1 VRIAIDATSVP
12 NQRLGAGTYIYN
24 LVRALAQ
31 LENDDRYFVFAKPET
46 FAGCPELPPEAGPP
60 PVGAEGPA
68 ASRFR
73 LVPVRLPWR
82 LARMAWEQ
90 AVLPWQLHRLNVDV
104 LHSPHYTTTAV
115 GGRWRRVVTFHDVT
129 FFLLPERYP
138 ALRRA
143 YFRAASRA
151 GARLCDL
158 AIAVSKTVKADVERY
173 LRLAP
178 ERVRAV
184 PLAAAPSY
192 RPLDDPPR
200 MAAVRAKYGLPDR
213 FVLNVGALEPGK
225 NHATLLRAFRR
236 LKGGGL
242 STNSRQRAEH
252 KLVIAGP
259 PAWRY
264 ERLLR
269 LVDKLGLRDQ
279 VRFLGY
285 VPAEDLVALY
295 NLADLF
301 VFPSLYEG
309 FGLPPLEAM
318 ASGLP
323 VVASAAPALREVLDG
338 AALLVQPQD
347 VVRLAEAMAV
357 ALGDEALRSRL
368 REAGLARAALFSWE
382 RTARETAAVYEEA
395 AGRWEA

>member
-1 VRIAIDATSVP
+1 MHIAIDATSVP

-31 LENDDRYFVFAKPET
+31 VKSDDRYFVFAKPET
-46 FAGCPELPPEAGPP
+46 FADCPEL
-60 PVGAEGPA
+60 AEGPA
-68 ASRFR
+68 RARFR

-90 AVLPWQLHRLNVDV
+90 VVLPWHLRRLSADV
-104 LHSPHYTTTAV
+104 LHSPHYTTAAV
-115 GGRWRRVVTFHDVT
+115 GGGWRRVVTFHDVT

-151 GARLCDL
+151 GARLADM
-158 AIAVSKTVKADVERY
+158 AIAVSKTVKADVERH
-173 LRLAP
+173 LPLPP
-178 ERVRAV
+178 ERVRVV

-192 RPLDDPPR
+192 RPLGDPSKL
-200 MAAVRAKYGLPDR
+200 AAVRARYGLPER
-213 FVLNVGALEPGK
+213 FILNVGALEPGK
-225 NHATLLRAFRR
+225 NQATLLRAFGR
-236 LKGGGL
+236 LSASG
-242 STNSRQRAEH
+242 SERT
-252 KLVIAGP
+252 LVIAGP

-264 ERLLR
+264 ERLVR
-269 LVDKLGLRDQ
+269 LVDKLGLAGQ

-285 VPAEDLVALY
+285 VPAEDLLALY

-318 ASGLP
+318 ACGLP
-323 VVASAAPALREVLDG
+323 VVASTAPALREVLDG
-338 AALLVQPQD
+338 AALLVQAQD
-347 VVRLAEAMAV
+347 VAALAEAMAA

-368 REAGLARAALFSWE
+368 REAGLQRAALFSWE
-382 RTARETAAVYEEA
+382 RTARETAAVYREA
-395 AGRWEA
+395 

>member
-1 VRIAIDATSVP
+1 MRIAIDATSVP
-12 NQRLGAGTYIYN
+12 HQRLGAGTYIYS
-24 LVRALAQ
+24 LVQALAQ
-31 LENDDRYFVFAKPET
+31 LESDDRYFIFAKPET
-46 FAGCPELPPEAGPP
+46 FVGCPEL
-60 PVGAEGPA
+60 AEGPGPTGRPTLGPGA
-68 ASRFR
+68 RFR

-90 AVLPWQLHRLNVDV
+90 VMLPWHLRRLRADV

-115 GGRWRRVVTFHDVT
+115 GGGWRRVVTFHDVT

-151 GARLCDL
+151 GARLADL
-158 AIAVSKTVKADVERY
+158 AIAVSRTVKADVERH
-173 LRLAP
+173 LPISA
-178 ERVRAV
+178 ERVRVV

-192 RPLDDPPR
+192 YPLDDPPR
-200 MAAVRAKYGLPDR
+200 MAAVRAKYSLPDR

-225 NHATLLRAFRR
+225 NQATLLRAFAR
-236 LKGGGL
+236 LKGSGPE
-242 STNSRQRAEH
+242 RA
-252 KLVIAGP
+252 LVIAGP

-269 LVDKLGLRDQ
+269 LVDKLGLADQ
-279 VRFLGY
+279 VLFPGY
-285 VPAEDLVALY
+285 VAAEDLPALY

-318 ASGLP
+318 ACGLP
-323 VVASAAPALREVLDG
+323 VVASTAPALREVLDG
-338 AALLVQPQD
+338 AALLVQPLD
-347 VVRLAEAMAV
+347 VNALAEAMASV
-357 ALGDEALRSRL
+357 LDNPDVSARL
-368 REAGLARAALFSWE
+368 REAGLQRASLFSWE
-382 RTARETAAVYEEA
+382 RTARETAAVYREA
-395 AGRWEA
+395 VAGREA

>member
-1 VRIAIDATSVP
+1 MVRIAIDATSVP
-12 NQRLGAGTYIYN
+12 PQRLGAGTYIYN
-24 LVRALAQ
+24 LVQALAQ
-31 LENDDRYFVFAKPET
+31 VESDDRYFIFAKPET
-46 FAGCPELPPEAGPP
+46 FAGCLPTG
-60 PVGAEGPA
+60 
-68 ASRFR
+68 SRFR

-90 AVLPWQLHRLNVDV
+90 AVLPWHLRRLGVDV

-115 GGRWRRVVTFHDVT
+115 GGGWRRVVTFHDVT

-151 GARLCDL
+151 GARLCDM
-158 AIAVSKTVKADVERY
+158 AIAVSNTVRADLEQH
-173 LRLAP
+173 LQMPP

-192 RPLDDPPR
+192 RPVDDPATL
-200 MAAVRAKYGLPDR
+200 AAVRAKFGLPDR
-213 FVLNVGALEPGK
+213 FILNVGALEPGK
-225 NHATLLRAFRR
+225 NQATLVRAFHH
-236 LKGGGL
+236 LKGQDL
-242 STNSRQRAEH
+242 SQG
-252 KLVIAGP
+252 LVIAGP

-269 LVDKLGLRDQ
+269 LVDKLGLTDQ
-279 VRFLGY
+279 VRFLDY
-285 VPAEDLVALY
+285 VPADDLVALY

-323 VVASAAPALREVLDG
+323 VVASTAPALREVLDG
-338 AALLVQPQD
+338 AALLVQPLD
-347 VVRLAEAMAV
+347 VPALAEAMAA
-357 ALGDEALRSRL
+357 ALGDEPLRNHL
-368 REAGLARAALFSWE
+368 REAGLQRAALFSWE
-382 RTARETAAVYEEA
+382 RTARETAVVYREA
-395 AGRWEA
+395 AGQGA

>member
-1 VRIAIDATSVP
+1 MRIAIDATSVP
-12 NQRLGAGTYIYN
+12 HQRLGAGTYIYS
-24 LVRALAQ
+24 LVQALAQ
-31 LENDDRYFVFAKPET
+31 LESDDRYFIFAKPET
-46 FAGCPELPPEAGPP
+46 FAGCPEL
-60 PVGAEGPA
+60 AEGVA
-68 ASRFR
+68 RERFR

-90 AVLPWQLHRLNVDV
+90 VMLPWHLRRLRADV

-115 GGRWRRVVTFHDVT
+115 GGGWRRVVTFHDVT

-151 GARLCDL
+151 GARLADL
-158 AIAVSKTVKADVERY
+158 AIAVSRTVKADVERH
-173 LRLAP
+173 LPIPA
-178 ERVRAV
+178 ERVRVV

-192 RPLDDPPR
+192 HPLDDPPR
-200 MAAVRAKYGLPDR
+200 MAAVRAKYSLPDR

-225 NHATLLRAFRR
+225 NQATLLRAFQR
-236 LKGGGL
+236 LQGHNL
-242 STNSRQRAEH
+242 SHR
-252 KLVIAGP
+252 LVIAGP

-269 LVDKLGLRDQ
+269 LVDKLGLADQ
-279 VRFLGY
+279 VLFPGY
-285 VPAEDLVALY
+285 VAAEDLPALY

-318 ASGLP
+318 ACGLP
-323 VVASAAPALREVLDG
+323 VVASTAPALREVLDG
-338 AALLVQPQD
+338 AALLVPPLD
-347 VVRLAEAMAV
+347 VNALAEAMASV
-357 ALGDEALRSRL
+357 LDNPDVSARL
-368 REAGLARAALFSWE
+368 REAGLHRAALFSWE
-382 RTARETAAVYEEA
+382 RTARETAAVYREA
-395 AGRWEA
+395 VAGREA